1 MRNAASSDDLVPI
14 SLLRRVLD
22 EVLGD
27 RRFADRRAISTV
39 ELAEHIQA
47 QLAAGERDIE
57 RLKAAAFRRLA
68 GS

>member
-1 MRNAASSDDLVPI
+1 MRNSASSNDPVPI

-27 RRFADRRAISTV
+27 RRFADRRPISTV

-47 QLAAGERDIE
+47 QIAAGERDIE
-57 RLKAAAFRRLA
+57 RLKAAAFRRLT